1 MKREIAPLLKAG
13 GELGID
19 RRLVV
24 TWDEERT
31 LEDGIQ
37 AVPVWKLLAGDEP
50 IVR

>member
-19 RRLVV
+19 RLLVV

-31 LEDGIQ
+31 LESGLQ
-37 AVPVWKLLAGDEP
+37 AVPVLEAAGW
-50 IVR
+50 I